1 MLSAECHF
9 AFGTLNSQP
18 AAIYI
23 DGLTGDE
30 IRLIRSQEDG
40 SPDYLLRLSK
50 SLQQILILEVII
62 YRLIPPQAGGELG
75 LYIGGTDSV
84 HQYVFNSPF
93 GSKDLSQRY
102 DTRLAGTISN
112 QFGKCDLSAD
122 RGNVD
127 NLAAILFYHHP
138 AHRLRTEKSA
148 REIGSDNP
156 VPGILAGILS

>member
-23 DGLTGDE
+23 DSLAGDE

-40 SPDYLLRLSK
+40 STDYLLRFGESF
-50 SLQQILILEVII
+50 QQILVLQVVV
-62 YRLIPPQAGGELG
+62 YRLIPSQAGGELG
-75 LYIGGTDSV
+75 LYIGGTDSI
-84 HQYVFNSPF
+84 HQYVITSPF
-93 GSKDLSQRY
+93 SSKNLSQRY

-112 QFGKCDLSAD
+112 QSGKCDLSAD

-138 AHRLRTEKSA
+138 SHSLRTEKSA
-148 REIGSDNP
+148 C
-156 VPGILAGILS
+156 